1 MRKKFGLGILY
12 ISFLVGCL
20 LVSGTAA
27 CSKTSDQT
35 TSGEVPEP
43 NKPSAPISIAY
54 TVPAKAS
61 VGETV
66 EVTIKFSPLSDA
78 EELTLTLTGG
88 NDLQLVSPESEIN
101 YGTQSMNSAF
111 SETFTVTPLSEGIR
125 YLNVFI
131 AGMFDGN
138 RMVRT
143 GAVPIKVGSGNGDE
157 MLKKLGRI
165 TSDAEGQKIVI
176 MPAQES
182 RD

>member
-12 ISFLVGCL
+12 ASFLVGCL
-20 LVSGTAA
+20 LFSGMAG

-35 TSGEVPEP
+35 TSGEIPEP

-54 TVPAKAS
+54 TLPAKAS

-66 EVTIKFSPLSDA
+66 EVTIEFSTLSDA
-78 EELTLTLTGG
+78 EKLTLTLTGG
-88 NDLQLVSPESEIN
+88 NSLELVSPESEIN
-101 YGTQSMNSAF
+101 YGTHSMNSVF
-111 SETFTVTPLSEGIR
+111 SETFTVMPLSEGIL

-131 AGMFDGN
+131 AGTFNGN

-157 MLKKLGRI
+157 MLKKLGRV

-182 RD
+182 QD